1 MATINAQTP
10 VVTQSTSV
18 IHNNE
23 DVANSSFTYTETI
36 TWKPDTSG
44 NSWGAQLPLVK
55 RQSFAEDSF
64 GGGGG
69 GGSRPASGVVY
80 PRGNG

>member
-18 IHNNE
+18 IHYNE

-36 TWKPDTSG
+36 TWAPYTLS
-44 NSWGAQLPLVK
+44 LIHI
-55 RQSFAEDSF
+55 
-64 GGGGG
+64 
-69 GGSRPASGVVY
+69 
-80 PRGNG
+80 